1 MIKVD
6 LSDSAAP
13 QQVPASIF
21 DSIAL
26 PGDAYGEAFLSPRSP
41 REQWGSLIATLDAT
55 GTDVL
60 NKRQDRVR
68 RMRHEDGA
76 TYNPFDD
83 PTGRGTP
90 WALEMIPLPLT
101 AGEWAGLEAG
111 LIQRARLLEQILAD
125 TYGPQ
130 NLLNGG
136 LIPPALVF
144 ANPNFLRPC
153 HGIQPAGNRFLS
165 YYAADLYRGPDGRFR
180 VLRDHGANPAGLG
193 YALDNRIVISRVFP
207 ELYHQTQIRRLAPFF
222 HTFHHSLIQR
232 AALRQEDPGIV
243 LLSPGPDSRIYFEH
257 ALLSRYLGY
266 PLVEGQDLTV
276 RNGKVFLKK
285 LAGLE
290 PVEAIVRLTADDS
303 SDPFARRRETATGV
317 AGLIQ
322 VSRERNID
330 IVNPIGSGFVDT
342 PVLSVFLP
350 ALCQQ
355 LTGEDLLLEN
365 HPAWWCGNADG
376 LNHVLANLEH
386 LTVEPAMDRSAAPTL
401 PNERMAAIQASPHTF
416 MVRDPVRPSVVP
428 AWEQG
433 SVGSRFTLL
442 RVFAC
447 ATDEGF
453 TVMPGGLAITA
464 ADVHTLMGDCPER
477 QQSKDIWV
485 LSDQPVKPFSL
496 MGGLQTVAEFRRS
509 SDLPSR
515 VADHLLWL
523 GRYLERA
530 EGLVRLLRSV
540 FRRLSGEARPGDIP
554 ELPFLLNLL
563 RADNILP
570 RIPEDGVDIPRYREL
585 SAHLNAALYGK
596 DRPHSVVAILKRV
609 QDAARNVRDRLS
621 LDSWRVINRLES
633 FADNP
638 ASDPLELLDD
648 TLFTL
653 SAFSGLA
660 MESMTRGLGWRFMD
674 MGRRVER
681 AMNQTGLIR
690 IGLPQVCR
698 ESRSTLEAL
707 LEVADSIMTYR
718 ARYRTAFQLAPVLD
732 LLIVDESNPK
742 SLAFQFSQLVAHVEH
757 LPRQS
762 DRRFASPEERL
773 SLEILTAV
781 RLLDLTGLRC
791 SKSVAQTES
800 LAAFLDLM
808 DTRLKD
814 FAQQISAHYLTRVQA
829 TPHFSTILG
838 NRKP

>member
-1 MIKVD
+1 M
-6 LSDSAAP
+6 
-13 QQVPASIF
+13 
-21 DSIAL
+21 
-26 PGDAYGEAFLSPRSP
+26 
-41 REQWGSLIATLDAT
+41 
-55 GTDVL
+55 
-60 NKRQDRVR
+60 
-68 RMRHEDGA
+68 
-76 TYNPFDD
+76 
-83 PTGRGTP
+83 
-90 WALEMIPLPLT
+90 
-101 AGEWAGLEAG
+101 
-111 LIQRARLLEQILAD
+111 
-125 TYGPQ
+125 
-130 NLLNGG
+130 
-136 LIPPALVF
+136 
-144 ANPNFLRPC
+144 
-153 HGIQPAGNRFLS
+153 
-165 YYAADLYRGPDGRFR
+165 
-180 VLRDHGANPAGLG
+180 
-193 YALDNRIVISRVFP
+193 
-207 ELYHQTQIRRLAPFF
+207 
-222 HTFHHSLIQR
+222 
-232 AALRQEDPGIV
+232 

-303 SDPFARRRETATGV
+303 SDPFALRRETAGGV

-322 VSRERNID
+322 VSREQNID
-330 IVNPIGSGFVDT
+330 IVNPIGSGFMDT

-350 ALCQQ
+350 SLCQQ
-355 LTGEDLLLEN
+355 LMGENLLLEN

-376 LNHVLANLEH
+376 RDYVLANLEQ
-386 LTVEPAMDRSAAPTL
+386 LTVGPAMDRSSPLSPPT
-401 PNERMAAIQASPHTF
+401 ERMAAIQASPHAF
-416 MVRDPVRPSVVP
+416 MAREPVHPAVVP
-428 AWEQG
+428 VWDR
-433 SVGSRFTLL
+433 SCVGSHYTLL
-442 RVFAC
+442 RIFAC

-453 TVMPGGLAITA
+453 AVMPGGLAITA
-464 ADVHTLMGDCPER
+464 ADVETLTGDFPER

-485 LSDQPVKPFSL
+485 LSDQPVEPFSL
-496 MGGLQTVAEFRRS
+496 MGGLRTVAEFRRT

-563 RADNILP
+563 RADNIFP
-570 RIPEDGVDIPRYREL
+570 PVPDDGVDIPRYREL
-585 SAHLNAALYGK
+585 SSRLNAALYDKGK
-596 DRPHSVVAILKRV
+596 PESVVAILKRV

-621 LDSWRVINRLES
+621 LDSWRVINRLEG

-674 MGRRVER
+674 MGRRLER
-681 AMNQTGLIR
+681 AMNQAGLIR
-690 IGLPQVCR
+690 IGLPQVCS
-698 ESRSTLEAL
+698 ESRSALEAL

-718 ARYRTAFQLAPVLD
+718 ARYRTAFQLAPVMD
-732 LLIVDESNPK
+732 LLIMDESNPK
-742 SLAFQFSQLVAHVEH
+742 SLAFQFSQLVVHVEH

-773 SLEILTAV
+773 SLEMLTAV

-791 SKSVAQTES
+791 SKGGAQTES

-808 DTRLKD
+808 DIRLKD
-814 FAQQISAHYLTRVQA
+814 FARQISAHYLTRVQA
-829 TPHFSTILG
+829 TPHFSTIPG
-838 NRKP
+838 TRKP